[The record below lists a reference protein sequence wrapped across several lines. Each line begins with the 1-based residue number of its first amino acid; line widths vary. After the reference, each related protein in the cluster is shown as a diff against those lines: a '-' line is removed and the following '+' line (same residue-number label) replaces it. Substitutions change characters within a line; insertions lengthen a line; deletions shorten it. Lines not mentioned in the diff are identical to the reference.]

1 MKFSEART
9 SAEKW
14 FTRRPRTLR
23 APYSHP
29 SSIFCCGMRNRKT
42 ALSIGNCSKNGTRQL
57 PTGIW
62 KLPRILLPMATTRH
76 RAFSPSRWSPRV
88 PQPGRKSL
96 NLKETGLGQRRTA
109 IGRQLSMAF
118 GELAGRAGC
127 LGRRT
132 HYASR
137 ATRPTSRWR
146 SGITSGRTPSPG
158 RLQSRRSSSC
168 RLIPRSPSA
177 AF

>member
-62 KLPRILLPMATTRH
+62 KLPRDTPTDGDNQAQS
-76 RAFSPSRWSPRV
+76 FQSV
-88 PQPGRKSL
+88 SL
-96 NLKETGLGQRRTA
+96 V
-109 IGRQLSMAF
+109 
-118 GELAGRAGC
+118 
-127 LGRRT
+127 
-132 HYASR
+132 
-137 ATRPTSRWR
+137 
-146 SGITSGRTPSPG
+146 SPG
-158 RLQSRRSSSC
+158 
-168 RLIPRSPSA
+168 PSA
-177 AF
+177 GPQEFEFEGDRFRPAPNSHWKTTLD